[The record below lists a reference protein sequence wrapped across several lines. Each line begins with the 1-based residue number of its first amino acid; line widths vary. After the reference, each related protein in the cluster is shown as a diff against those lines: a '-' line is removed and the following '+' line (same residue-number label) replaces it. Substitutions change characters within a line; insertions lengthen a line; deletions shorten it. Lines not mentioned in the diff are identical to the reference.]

1 MSATAGGKFC
11 AFDLERLRELG
22 SKSKFDMSKIRKSTL
37 ISMCSHLNL
46 LKRNNVKLSAKL
58 VETADLNKILDSL
71 VTRRQEKL
79 TPQYKIQIAST
90 LKRLYGGKNMQL
102 DMQPYLEKIK
112 RTPVRVEN
120 FDYMHSLSKLINY
133 SAEILMKF
141 ESQELNVSVDLAM
154 YDAAVATVLTSC
166 TSRRIAELHQLTMT
180 DLNLIQQ
187 NRPIFIHIKGR
198 KSNTTRCEIVP
209 NAVVLACIDN
219 VKRNREAVE
228 RAARADHHD
237 NRHPNYKQG
246 RIDNGY
252 VFLTS
257 ISHLR
262 NRLKQSAVT
271 FGVNIQNLGFNRFRK
286 YITTILVGA
295 GGHAIAQ
302 FINAHADVSTT
313 VTNYDTGTKIAVDRA
328 LDSITS
334 AGSVVAA
341 DDGDRS
347 SSSSIERLAAVSDN
361 GDGGQSN
368 VGVSLAQFLD
378 DMPENLLNDTDDAD
392 NFIITNEI

>member
-1 MSATAGGKFC
+1 MSQQCASGKFC
-11 AFDLERLRELG
+11 SSDLERLREIG
-22 SKSKFDMSKIRKSTL
+22 SKSKFDMSKIRKATL

-46 LKRNNVKLSAKL
+46 LKRNDVKLSEQL
-58 VETADLNKILDSL
+58 VESADLNKILDSL
-71 VTRRQEKL
+71 VTRRKEKL
-79 TPQYKIQIAST
+79 TPQYKIQVAAT

-112 RTPVRVEN
+112 RTPARVEN
-120 FDYMHSLSKLINY
+120 FDYMQSLSKLINY

-154 YDAAVATVLTSC
+154 YDAALATVLTSC
-166 TSRRIAELHQLTMT
+166 TSRRIAELHQLTMN
-180 DLNLIQQ
+180 DLELIRQ

-219 VKRNREAVE
+219 VKRNREGVE
-228 RAARADHHD
+228 RAASTDHHD
-237 NRHPNYKQG
+237 NRHPDYKRH

-271 FGVNIQNLGFNRFRK
+271 FGVNLQNLGFNRFRK

-328 LDSITS
+328 LDSITAENNTGRIDNVPAES
-334 AGSVVAA
+334 AAGRVVDSDASLKRFVDA
-341 DDGDRS
+341 MPDN
-347 SSSSIERLAAVSDN
+347 LSDN
-361 GDGGQSN
+361 DS
-368 VGVSLAQFLD
+368 
-378 DMPENLLNDTDDAD
+378 E
-392 NFIITNEI
+392 NFIIVNEI